1 MSPIV
6 VDIPG
11 ARILSSSGSGSNGR
25 QHWAAKGREVEAH
38 RTGANVAVVKAIQAH
53 ADGYKAEVYKRSAK
67 GTPLSLIARIHGA
80 GRATHEDTIYPAR
93 RVTLT
98 RIHPKGRPVRDE
110 DDNLRAAFKGTK
122 DGVADALGLDDA
134 SRNQGGR
141 IEWVYNQIVGPWG
154 IRITIE
160 TDGSRA
166 VA

>member
-6 VDIPG
+6 VNIPC

-25 QHWAAKGREVEAH
+25 QHWAAKGREISKH
-38 RTGANVAVVKAIQAH
+38 RSGANAAVVREIAQSC
-53 ADGYKAEVYKRSAK
+53 DGYRVEVLRWIDPNNALK
-67 GTPLSLIARIHGA
+67 GPSSFVARIHGA

-98 RIHPKGRPVRDE
+98 RVHPAGRAIRDE
-110 DDNLRAAFKGTK
+110 DDNLRAAFKATK

-160 TDGSRA
+160 S
-166 VA
+166 

>member
-6 VDIPG
+6 VNIPG

-25 QHWAAKGREVEAH
+25 QHWTAKSGEVESH
-38 RTGANVAVVKAIQAH
+38 RTGANGQVAAAIL
-53 ADGYKAEVYKRSAK
+53 RSA
-67 GTPLSLIARIHGA
+67 SGA
-80 GRATHEDTIYPAR
+80 YVIKAKWRDNGSFICMTAEGPGGSCYPAR

-98 RIHPKGRPVRDE
+98 RIHPKGRPIRDE

-160 TDGSRA
+160 T
-166 VA
+166 

>member
-1 MSPIV
+1 VSPIV

-25 QHWAAKGREVEAH
+25 QHWAAKGGEVADH
-38 RTGANVAVVKAIQAH
+38 RVGAAVWTCNAITSARLGYACYPSGRVIDNTVIPVARHGRTH
-53 ADGYKAEVYKRSAK
+53 A
-67 GTPLSLIARIHGA
+67 L
-80 GRATHEDTIYPAR
+80 YPAR

-98 RIHPKGRPVRDE
+98 RIHPKGRPIRDE

-141 IEWVYNQIVGPWG
+141 IEWIYNQIVGPWG

-160 TDGSRA
+160 T
-166 VA
+166 

>member
-1 MSPIV
+1 MGANQVSPIV
-6 VDIPG
+6 VNIPG

-25 QHWAAKGREVEAH
+25 QHWAAKAREVAEH
-38 RTGANVAVVKAIQAH
+38 RAGAAVWTCNAITSARLGYAGYFSDLIINNTSIPVARHERTQA
-53 ADGYKAEVYKRSAK
+53 
-67 GTPLSLIARIHGA
+67 L
-80 GRATHEDTIYPAR
+80 YPAR

-110 DDNLRAAFKGTK
+110 DDNLHAAFKGTK

-160 TDGSRA
+160 T
-166 VA
+166 

>member
-1 MSPIV
+1 MSTIV
-6 VDIPG
+6 VNIPG

-25 QHWAAKGREVEAH
+25 QHWAARGREVGEH
-38 RTGANVAVVKAIQAH
+38 RTGANVAVVHAIQALGH
-53 ADGYKAEVYKRSAK
+53 GYRAEVYRRSPQ
-67 GTPLSLIARIHGA
+67 GTPRSLIARIHGC
-80 GRATHEDTIYPAR
+80 GRTTHEDTIYPAR

-98 RIHPKGRPVRDE
+98 RIHPAGRAIRDE
-110 DDNLRAAFKGTK
+110 DDNLRAAFKATK

-160 TDGSRA
+160 A
-166 VA
+166 